1 MSEFERRIKELWS
14 RITAGL
20 SSSAKTAGRKRDE
33 STANLRRGATARAQQ
48 AAAKARD
55 LRDTET
61 AKKATSALHDL
72 REGEA
77 AKKAEAAIHDLRGTE
92 TAKKAESAIAERD
105 RRPAPAGARQEGRGE
120 RAQGAA
126 RPVLRWFRL
135 HRRYPRVLTGAETLL
150 VLGVWPL

>member
-92 TAKKAESAIAERD
+92 TAKKAESAIADLRQREPVKKAEESARKVLHD
-105 RRPAPAGARQEGRGE
+105 LFSGGSDSTGGTPAS
-120 RAQGAA
+120 
-126 RPVLRWFRL
+126 
-135 HRRYPRVLTGAETLL
+135 
-150 VLGVWPL
+150 